1 MLDLHTHSTF
11 SDGSDTPTQLA
22 EKAHHLGISAIA
34 LTDHDTTLSYDEMST
49 ACSKLGL
56 ELVTGV
62 EVSLRD
68 TEFPRVRDGVTKARN
83 VHVLAYFLPLD
94 AEHPIQK
101 KLTSLRRDRDSR
113 NHELVTLLQEKG
125 FEDLTLA
132 YLTEMTGNVDSIGR
146 PHFARAMIDLHPELV
161 GEQNENTWNRIFTD
175 WLGTEPF
182 NEDAIPGVVVLL
194 TEQFGVEVDHGP
206 GEVRTADGIHVAG
219 HFGQVGEGEVL
230 KSLLLEQRH
239 QLVVS
244 TVAVVAQRS
253 QLLLEGVFGVQGQEV
268 GQHVDVAR
276 FGDAVAHPGEL
287 GVAQRDLHAGHRFE
301 SEPRARRRHF
311 VVTQRRVVVGQ
322 RDRRYTQIVCLFGQ
336 LRGRVRSVGE
346 RGVSVKI

>member
-1 MLDLHTHSTF
+1 VLDLHTHSTF

-68 TEFPRVRDGVTKARN
+68 TEFPSVRDGVTKARN

-125 FEDLTLA
+125 CEDLTLA

-175 WLGTEPF
+175 WLGTEGAAYVSKTSMPVEEF
-182 NEDAIPGVVVLL
+182 VDAANGSGTVFSIAHPLVNYVDEVNPMSIEATMPRVMASLRERG
-194 TEQFGVEVDHGP
+194 FAGVEAHYGGTSAGIRALMVKLTRDAGMIPTGGSDYHGTYKSDVFL
-206 GEVRTADGIHVAG
+206 G
-219 HFGQVGEGEVL
+219 FGKTGDLRVPDEILDEL
-230 KSLLLEQRH
+230 K
-239 QLVVS
+239 
-244 TVAVVAQRS
+244 A
-253 QLLLEGVFGVQGQEV
+253 
-268 GQHVDVAR
+268 AR
-276 FGDAVAHPGEL
+276 
-287 GVAQRDLHAGHRFE
+287 
-301 SEPRARRRHF
+301 
-311 VVTQRRVVVGQ
+311 
-322 RDRRYTQIVCLFGQ
+322 
-336 LRGRVRSVGE
+336 
-346 RGVSVKI
+346 

>member
-175 WLGTEPF
+175 WLGTEGAAYVSKTSMPVEEF
-182 NEDAIPGVVVLL
+182 VDAANGSGTVFSIAHPLVNYVDEVNPISIEATMPRVMASLRERG
-194 TEQFGVEVDHGP
+194 FAGVEAHYGGTSAGIRALMVKLTRDAGMIPTGGSDYHGTYKSDVFL
-206 GEVRTADGIHVAG
+206 G
-219 HFGQVGEGEVL
+219 FGKTGDLRVPDEILDEL
-230 KSLLLEQRH
+230 K
-239 QLVVS
+239 
-244 TVAVVAQRS
+244 A
-253 QLLLEGVFGVQGQEV
+253 
-268 GQHVDVAR
+268 AR
-276 FGDAVAHPGEL
+276 
-287 GVAQRDLHAGHRFE
+287 
-301 SEPRARRRHF
+301 
-311 VVTQRRVVVGQ
+311 
-322 RDRRYTQIVCLFGQ
+322 
-336 LRGRVRSVGE
+336 
-346 RGVSVKI
+346 